1 MERCKTCGKE
11 YTLVRTMTYSEYG
24 YCSWDCL
31 MNKKSRSNNHNTH
44 NTHNAHNGQNSHY
57 NHNRTN
63 RKQNNQRNEVGTR
76 SKWAQNY

>member
-1 MERCKTCGKE
+1 MERCKTCGRE
-11 YTLVRTMTYSEYG
+11 YTPVRTMTYSEYG

-31 MNKKSRSNNHNTH
+31 MNKRSRSNNHSTNNNH
-44 NTHNAHNGQNSHY
+44 NSHN

-63 RKQNNQRNEVGTR
+63 RKNNNQNRDTGTR